1 MKQTLLTLFILLI
14 MSTVSAQ
21 NRTLVAYYS
30 YTGNV
35 RAIVGQITEQI
46 AADVVEIQPAEEG
59 LKYEADNYAIGSAL
73 ISAIRENPDKADS
86 YPEIKP
92 LSVDFSRYDNVIV
105 ATPLWWS
112 QMAAPMQTFLFANAN
127 SLVGKNIA
135 LVVSSASSGISKV
148 VDDAKRLIPNVKFTT
163 DALWINNSNRGKS
176 SELVAEWVGNLN
188 FTSNM
193 TEKLYIT
200 VGGTT
205 LTATLVDNS
214 STRALVDALRKA
226 PITYEAH
233 DYGNFEKVGDLGQSF
248 PTNDEPITTE
258 PCDLILY
265 QGHNLCIYY
274 DVNTWDFT
282 RLGKIDNTTQQELK
296 AILGDGNC
304 TVTLSLSDVK
314 TGINDVKSSP
324 KTDNQ
329 KYDLQGRRIGTAAV
343 GQVYIENGQKK
354 VNFNR

>member
-1 MKQTLLTLFILLI
+1 MKQITFIVAIVLFVCC
-14 MSTVSAQ
+14 STSNAQ
-21 NRTLVAYYS
+21 NT
-30 YTGNV
+30 
-35 RAIVGQITEQI
+35 
-46 AADVVEIQPAEEG
+46 
-59 LKYEADNYAIGSAL
+59 
-73 ISAIRENPDKADS
+73 
-86 YPEIKP
+86 
-92 LSVDFSRYDNVIV
+92 
-105 ATPLWWS
+105 
-112 QMAAPMQTFLFANAN
+112 
-127 SLVGKNIA
+127 
-135 LVVSSASSGISKV
+135 
-148 VDDAKRLIPNVKFTT
+148 
-163 DALWINNSNRGKS
+163 
-176 SELVAEWVGNLN
+176 
-188 FTSNM
+188 M

-214 STRALVDALRKA
+214 SAQALVDALRKA

-274 DVNTWDFT
+274 DVNTWTFT

-296 AILGDGNC
+296 TILGDGNC
-304 TVTLSLSDVK
+304 TIILSLSDVK